1 MGQSFVI
8 DAHIYEL
15 FTQERVTIGIVKG
28 SLKYLAEP
36 YAIFNVRHICRRRAN
51 DMIEIEVLRIVL
63 IIVISY
69 LLGSIPTAYI
79 VAKTK
84 GVNIFEVGSG
94 NMGATNVIRV
104 MGLWWGLLVWA
115 FDSLKGILAI
125 VIANQLLPDNPAL
138 ATALAATIAVIGHNW
153 SLFAKSVTGT
163 LRGGKGAAIW
173 FGTMLVIAPFQVIAG
188 MCLLGGLVI
197 AATRYV
203 SLAVL
208 SMLIL
213 SMLWV
218 VLLVRQ
224 GDLPFEY
231 TFYFMTVTVMVLYR
245 FRENIQRLLAGTE
258 RRLGDNG

>member
-1 MGQSFVI
+1 
-8 DAHIYEL
+8 
-15 FTQERVTIGIVKG
+15 
-28 SLKYLAEP
+28 
-36 YAIFNVRHICRRRAN
+36 
-51 DMIEIEVLRIVL
+51 MIEIEVLRIVL